1 MGRPAYN
8 FGLSLVTPPTPL
20 SSRRTDSALA
30 WYFVIVWGSGFLAT
44 KVALQ
49 YTSPFVFLSIRYGLG
64 ILCLGTVAL
73 MIPLRWP
80 RSPVL
85 WGHIVVAGLLVHA
98 VNLGGSHYAQYLGLS
113 AGTTALILAA
123 QPLLTACVA
132 ALWLHERLI
141 PLQWLGIGIGLA
153 GVTLLVWHKI
163 DVHAM
168 SRASLLAV
176 CISLFGT
183 TMGTLYQRTFCA
195 SVDLR
200 AASLIQFVASLTVL
214 LPLGIVVEGWHVNW
228 SWQLIAAAAFLVI
241 GASILALNAFHLL
254 MRRGQ
259 ATRVASLMYLTPVI
273 AVILEFF
280 MFGVVPSAITLLGM
294 GVVCAGVALVAKH
307 PTGSR

>member
-1 MGRPAYN
+1 MPRA
-8 FGLSLVTPPTPL
+8 
-20 SSRRTDSALA
+20 SRWTDSALA

-49 YTSPFVFLSIRYGLG
+49 YTSPFVFLSIRYALG
-64 ILCLGTVAL
+64 IVCLGAL
-73 MIPLRWP
+73 ALWVPLRWP
-80 RSPVL
+80 REPRL

-132 ALWLHERLI
+132 ALWLGERLAGT
-141 PLQWLGIGIGLA
+141 QWLGVGVGLA

-163 DVHAM
+163 DIHAM
-168 SRASLLAV
+168 SRPSLLAV

-183 TMGTLYQRTFCA
+183 TLGTLYQRTFCA

-200 AASLIQFVASLTVL
+200 AGSLIQFVSSLAIL
-214 LPLGIVVEGWHVNW
+214 LPLAIGVEGWHVNW
-228 SWQLIAAAAFLVI
+228 SWQLIAAALFLVV

-259 ATRVASLMYLTPVI
+259 ATRVASLMYLTPAI

-280 MFGVVPSAITLLGM
+280 MFGVVPTAITLVGM
-294 GVVCAGVALVAKH
+294 GVVCAGVAIV
-307 PTGSR
+307 SRHS